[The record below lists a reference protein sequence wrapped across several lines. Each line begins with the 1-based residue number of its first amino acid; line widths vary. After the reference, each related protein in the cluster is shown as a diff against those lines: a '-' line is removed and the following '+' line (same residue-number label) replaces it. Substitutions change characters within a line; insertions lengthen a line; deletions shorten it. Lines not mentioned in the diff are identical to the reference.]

1 MTEIDFAVSVGA
13 RESGF
18 SRFDFGSAPRGAS
31 RIQYGG
37 QQISMVE
44 FKLLAKVIS
53 TLGEAAQGG
62 EDIDI
67 RISVAL
73 GDLQSGSA
81 KLLRLFVEEGYDWNV
96 ISSLLDEQVPPY
108 TTSLDAKVPG
118 ESIVGVLYS
127 RKRGRWAAIHRAPDG
142 REEGPVWA
150 ATEALARR
158 AAGLA
163 GIMSQERIGQ
173 KWIGQDQ
180 QAQPKLPDKPPRES
194 PRESVDEPADESA
207 GAGGTE
213 PEAEEEPS
221 DWKILF

>member
-1 MTEIDFAVSVGA
+1 
-13 RESGF
+13 
-18 SRFDFGSAPRGAS
+18 
-31 RIQYGG
+31 
-37 QQISMVE
+37 MVE
-44 FKLLAKVIS
+44 FNLLAKVIPS
-53 TLGEAAQGG
+53 LGEAPQGG

-108 TTSLDAKVPG
+108 TTSLDADVPG
-118 ESIVGVLYS
+118 ENIVGVLYS
-127 RKRGRWAAIHRAPDG
+127 RKRGRWAAIHRGPDG

-163 GIMSQERIGQ
+163 GIMSQERMDR
-173 KWIGQDQ
+173 DQ
-180 QAQPKLPDKPPRES
+180 QVRPKLPDKPPRE
-194 PRESVDEPADESA
+194 PVDEPVDESA
-207 GAGGTE
+207 DAGGIE
-213 PEAEEEPS
+213 PESEEEPS

>member
-1 MTEIDFAVSVGA
+1 
-13 RESGF
+13 
-18 SRFDFGSAPRGAS
+18 
-31 RIQYGG
+31 
-37 QQISMVE
+37 MVD

-53 TLGEAAQGG
+53 SLGEAPEGG

-108 TTSLDAKVPG
+108 STSLDAKVPG
-118 ESIVGVLYS
+118 ETIVGVLYS
-127 RKRGRWAAIHRAPDG
+127 RKRGRWAAIHRGPDG

-150 ATEALARR
+150 ASEALARR

-163 GIMSQERIGQ
+163 GIMSQERTGQ
-173 KWIGQDQ
+173 ERMGRERMGRDQ
-180 QAQPKLPDKPPRES
+180 QVQPELPDKPPRQ
-194 PRESVDEPADESA
+194 SA
-207 GAGGTE
+207 GTGGTE
-213 PEAEEEPS
+213 PEAEEELA

>member
-1 MTEIDFAVSVGA
+1 
-13 RESGF
+13 
-18 SRFDFGSAPRGAS
+18 
-31 RIQYGG
+31 
-37 QQISMVE
+37 MVE

-53 TLGEAAQGG
+53 TLGEAARGG

-108 TTSLDAKVPG
+108 TTSLNANVPG

-163 GIMSQERIGQ
+163 GIMSQERVGQ
-173 KWIGQDQ
+173 ERMSQERMGQDQ
-180 QAQPKLPDKPPRES
+180 QAQPKLPDKA
-194 PRESVDEPADESA
+194 PRESVDEPAGESADESA
-207 GAGGTE
+207 SAGGTE

>member
-1 MTEIDFAVSVGA
+1 
-13 RESGF
+13 
-18 SRFDFGSAPRGAS
+18 
-31 RIQYGG
+31 
-37 QQISMVE
+37 MVD

-53 TLGEAAQGG
+53 SLGKAPEGG

-73 GDLQSGSA
+73 GELRSGSA
-81 KLLRLFVEEGYDWNV
+81 KLLRLFVEEGYDWTV

-108 TTSLDAKVPG
+108 TTSLDASVPG
-118 ESIVGVLYS
+118 ENIVGVLFS
-127 RKRGRWAAIHRAPDG
+127 RKRGRWAAIHRGPDS

-163 GIMSQERIGQ
+163 GIMSQERMGR
-173 KWIGQDQ
+173 GR
-180 QAQPKLPDKPPRES
+180 QAQPELPDKPPREAA
-194 PRESVDEPADESA
+194 DEPA

-213 PEAEEEPS
+213 PEAEEELP

>member
-1 MTEIDFAVSVGA
+1 
-13 RESGF
+13 
-18 SRFDFGSAPRGAS
+18 
-31 RIQYGG
+31 
-37 QQISMVE
+37 MVE

-53 TLGEAAQGG
+53 TLGEAARGG

-108 TTSLDAKVPG
+108 TTSLDAGVPG

-163 GIMSQERIGQ
+163 GIMSQEKMGQ
-173 KWIGQDQ
+173 ERMSQGRIGQDQ
-180 QAQPKLPDKPPRES
+180 QARPKLPDKPPRES

>member
-1 MTEIDFAVSVGA
+1 
-13 RESGF
+13 
-18 SRFDFGSAPRGAS
+18 
-31 RIQYGG
+31 
-37 QQISMVE
+37 MVE
-44 FKLLAKVIS
+44 FNLLAKVIS
-53 TLGEAAQGG
+53 SLDEAPQGG

-96 ISSLLDEQVPPY
+96 ISNLLDEQVPPY
-108 TTSLDAKVPG
+108 TTSLDANVPG
-118 ESIVGVLYS
+118 ETIVGVLYS

-158 AAGLA
+158 AAGLT
-163 GIMSQERIGQ
+163 GIMSQERM
-173 KWIGQDQ
+173 GQDQ
-180 QAQPKLPDKPPRES
+180 QVQPKLPDKPPRES
-194 PRESVDEPADESA
+194 ADGSAEGPADESA
-207 GAGGTE
+207 GAGGIE
-213 PEAEEEPS
+213 PESEEEPS

>member
-1 MTEIDFAVSVGA
+1 
-13 RESGF
+13 
-18 SRFDFGSAPRGAS
+18 
-31 RIQYGG
+31 
-37 QQISMVE
+37 MVE
-44 FKLLAKVIS
+44 FNLLAKVIS
-53 TLGEAAQGG
+53 SLDEAPQGG

-96 ISSLLDEQVPPY
+96 ISNLLDEQVPPY
-108 TTSLDAKVPG
+108 TTSLDANVPG
-118 ESIVGVLYS
+118 ETIVGVLYS

-163 GIMSQERIGQ
+163 GIMSQEKMGQ
-173 KWIGQDQ
+173 ERMSQGRIGQDQ
-180 QAQPKLPDKPPRES
+180 QARPKLPDKPPRES

>member
-1 MTEIDFAVSVGA
+1 
-13 RESGF
+13 
-18 SRFDFGSAPRGAS
+18 
-31 RIQYGG
+31 
-37 QQISMVE
+37 MVE
-44 FKLLAKVIS
+44 FNLLAKVIS
-53 TLGEAAQGG
+53 SLDEAPQGG

-96 ISSLLDEQVPPY
+96 ISNLLDEQVPPY
-108 TTSLDAKVPG
+108 TTSLDANVPG
-118 ESIVGVLYS
+118 ETIVGVLYS
-127 RKRGRWAAIHRAPDG
+127 RKRGRWAAIHRGPDG

-163 GIMSQERIGQ
+163 GIMSQEKMGQ
-173 KWIGQDQ
+173 ERMSQGRIGQDQ
-180 QAQPKLPDKPPRES
+180 QARPKLPDKPPRES

-207 GAGGTE
+207 GAGGIE
-213 PEAEEEPS
+213 PESEEEPS

>member
-1 MTEIDFAVSVGA
+1 MMD
-13 RESGF
+13 
-18 SRFDFGSAPRGAS
+18 
-31 RIQYGG
+31 
-37 QQISMVE
+37 
-44 FKLLAKVIS
+44 FKLLGKVIS
-53 TLGEAAQGG
+53 SLGEAPRGG

-118 ESIVGVLYS
+118 ENIVGVLYS

-158 AAGLA
+158 AAGLT
-163 GIMSQERIGQ
+163 GIMSQE
-173 KWIGQDQ
+173 WMGQDQ
-180 QAQPKLPDKPPRES
+180 QIEPKLPDKPPREL
-194 PRESVDEPADESA
+194 ADESA
-207 GAGGTE
+207 DELADESADESADAGGTE

>member
-1 MTEIDFAVSVGA
+1 
-13 RESGF
+13 
-18 SRFDFGSAPRGAS
+18 
-31 RIQYGG
+31 
-37 QQISMVE
+37 MVE

-53 TLGEAAQGG
+53 SLGEAPQGG

-67 RISVAL
+67 RIAVAL

-108 TTSLDAKVPG
+108 TTSLDAKVLG

-163 GIMSQERIGQ
+163 GIMSQERMGQ
-173 KWIGQDQ
+173 ERMGQDQ
-180 QAQPKLPDKPPRES
+180 QARPKLPDKPPRELA
-194 PRESVDEPADESA
+194 DEPADESANEPA

>member
-1 MTEIDFAVSVGA
+1 MMD
-13 RESGF
+13 
-18 SRFDFGSAPRGAS
+18 
-31 RIQYGG
+31 
-37 QQISMVE
+37 

-53 TLGEAAQGG
+53 SLGEATQGG

-96 ISSLLDEQVPPY
+96 ISNLLDEQVPPY

-127 RKRGRWAAIHRAPDG
+127 RKRGRWAAIHRGPDG

-173 KWIGQDQ
+173 DQ
-180 QAQPKLPDKPPRES
+180 QARPKLPDKPPREL
-194 PRESVDEPADESA
+194 ADESA
-207 GAGGTE
+207 DESADAGGTE
-213 PEAEEEPS
+213 PESEDEPS

>member
-1 MTEIDFAVSVGA
+1 
-13 RESGF
+13 
-18 SRFDFGSAPRGAS
+18 
-31 RIQYGG
+31 
-37 QQISMVE
+37 MVD

-53 TLGEAAQGG
+53 SLGEAPEGG

-73 GDLQSGSA
+73 GELRSGSA
-81 KLLRLFVEEGYDWNV
+81 KLLRLFVEEGYDWTV

-108 TTSLDAKVPG
+108 TTSLDASVPG
-118 ESIVGVLYS
+118 ENIVGVLFS
-127 RKRGRWAAIHRAPDG
+127 RKRGRWAAIHRGPEG

-163 GIMSQERIGQ
+163 GIMSQERMGR
-173 KWIGQDQ
+173 DQ
-180 QAQPKLPDKPPRES
+180 QAQPELPDKP
-194 PRESVDEPADESA
+194 A
-207 GAGGTE
+207 GAGGTG
-213 PEAEEEPS
+213 PEAEEELT

>member
-1 MTEIDFAVSVGA
+1 
-13 RESGF
+13 
-18 SRFDFGSAPRGAS
+18 
-31 RIQYGG
+31 
-37 QQISMVE
+37 MVE

-53 TLGEAAQGG
+53 TLGEAARGG

-163 GIMSQERIGQ
+163 GIMSQEKMGQERMSQGRIGR
-173 KWIGQDQ
+173 DQ
-180 QAQPKLPDKPPRES
+180 QARPKLPDKPPRES
-194 PRESVDEPADESA
+194 PRESVDEPA

>member
-1 MTEIDFAVSVGA
+1 
-13 RESGF
+13 
-18 SRFDFGSAPRGAS
+18 
-31 RIQYGG
+31 
-37 QQISMVE
+37 MVE

-108 TTSLDAKVPG
+108 TASLDAKVPG

-163 GIMSQERIGQ
+163 GIMSQEKMGQ
-173 KWIGQDQ
+173 ERMSQGRMGQDQ
-180 QAQPKLPDKPPRES
+180 QARPKLPDKP

-213 PEAEEEPS
+213 PESEEEPS

>member
-1 MTEIDFAVSVGA
+1 
-13 RESGF
+13 
-18 SRFDFGSAPRGAS
+18 
-31 RIQYGG
+31 
-37 QQISMVE
+37 MVE

-53 TLGEAAQGG
+53 SLGEAPQGG

-127 RKRGRWAAIHRAPDG
+127 RKRERWAAIHRAPDG

-163 GIMSQERIGQ
+163 GIMSQE
-173 KWIGQDQ
+173 KMGQDQ
-180 QAQPKLPDKPPRES
+180 RARPKLPDKPPRES

-207 GAGGTE
+207 NESAGTGGTE
-213 PEAEEEPS
+213 PEAEEEHS